1 MNRAARR
8 LDDAELSLSEQHARE
23 AFGLTGEISAP
34 KRQHDYYGIFDGEAL
49 IAQAIDVH
57 FDTVIG
63 GVAVPTAGIRSVTV
77 APEHRGSGAARTVM
91 SDTLASARE
100 RGAVVSTLFGA
111 APALYRSLGYELVA
125 RGKGWRIP
133 VTAASGIRVP
143 AGLTLRESRPAD
155 AAALL
160 SIYSDAASASTLAM
174 ARDESNWPEFSRV
187 TVVHDEN
194 AVLGYMAWKTESVK
208 EEVEVQVEEVAAS
221 SAGAYAALMRSLGSW
236 ASVASSATMFGVDA
250 HPALAQLSGNA
261 RPLWLASYML
271 RLLDVPRALS
281 QRPWAPLDGTVTIAV
296 DDTMFADNSGIWQLS
311 VDAGSMSV
319 QRLDR
324 ASAADAAVSFSMRG
338 LALWFTG
345 QASLASIAGLE
356 QARIADAGAAALLDA
371 WAVQPTAWISE
382 RF

>member
-8 LDDAELSLSEQHARE
+8 LDDTELALSEQHARE

-57 FDTVIG
+57 FDTMIG

-77 APEHRGSGAARTVM
+77 APEYRGGGVARTVM
-91 SDTLASARE
+91 VDTLASARE
-100 RGAVVSTLFGA
+100 RGAVISTLFGA

-133 VTAASGIRVP
+133 VAAASGIRVP
-143 AGLTLRESRPAD
+143 AGLMLRESRPTD
-155 AAALL
+155 AAILR
-160 SIYSDAASASTLAM
+160 SIYADVARTSTLAV
-174 ARDESNWPEFSRV
+174 ARDESNWPDFSRV
-187 TVVHDEN
+187 TVVCDEST
-194 AVLGYMAWKTESVK
+194 VLGYMAWKTESVND
-208 EEVEVQVEEVAAS
+208 EVEVQVEEIAAS

-261 RPLWLASYML
+261 KPLWLASYML
-271 RLLDVPRALS
+271 RVLDVPRALS
-281 QRPWAPLDGTVTIAV
+281 QRPWAPLDGTVVIAV
-296 DDTMFADNSGIWQLS
+296 DDTMFADNSGVWQLT
-311 VDAGSMSV
+311 VEGGTMRV
-319 QRLDR
+319 HRLDH
-324 ASAADAAVSFSMRG
+324 ADAADAAVRFSMRG
-338 LALWFTG
+338 LALWFAG
-345 QASLASIAGLE
+345 QASLASIVGLDQAG
-356 QARIADAGAAALLDA
+356 IADAGAAALLDA